1 MAQRLLSSSSR
12 SILRLCSVFRRGRAN
27 ANAYACD
34 RTRKEQI
41 VSYSNSSSNCD
52 GDMEKNIKASTKPE
66 WLTLPPFVPN
76 VDVGVLGKQLMAAS
90 SSSSQEQSRTPMPTT
105 ALKWVS
111 RCCPD
116 IPHSLIQKLFRLR
129 QIRMECLKHTDSSS
143 QFQQDMQKLQLKRV
157 SAAEIMKPG
166 TKLYLPGTVCKTK
179 APKKDSPVRVE
190 TFSPNANEIEY
201 LRSLEIYKDPAIIVL
216 NKPPGLPVQGGPGI
230 RKSMD
235 VLVAAALRYDYKE
248 GPRLVHRLD
257 MECSGV
263 LVMARTRESAALLHS
278 VFREKTAMVSNSE
291 DLALCGR
298 KLKRRYWALVIGIPK
313 QKQGRID
320 APLTKVISDDGKSER
335 ILIADYSREQLAQNA
350 ITDYRVIGPS
360 VHGCTWLELC
370 TFTGRKHQVRV
381 HCAEALGTPIV
392 GDYKYGWSVHRSW
405 RPISQM
411 DADQEAEKQ
420 YNTPHEVSVENGSV
434 VSKEPLL
441 HLHCR
446 QITLPN
452 VTEALEQSDI
462 VDQEQPK
469 PNVLKFVAPLPSHMQ
484 TSWDFMS
491 SRIVSQQ
498 K

>member
-1 MAQRLLSSSSR
+1 MAQCLLSSPSR
-12 SILRLCSVFRRGRAN
+12 SIFRLCSVFSRGRAN
-27 ANAYACD
+27 ENAYAWDC
-34 RTRKEQI
+34 TRKDQI
-41 VSYSNSSSNCD
+41 FSYSNSSGNCD
-52 GDMEKNIKASTKPE
+52 GDMERNKASTKPE
-66 WLTLPPFVPN
+66 WLTLPPFLPN
-76 VDVGVLGKQLMAAS
+76 VDVGALGKRLMAAS
-90 SSSSQEQSRTPMPTT
+90 CSSSQEESPTLMPMT

-111 RCCPD
+111 HCCPD
-116 IPHSLIQKLFRLR
+116 IPHSLIRKLFRLR
-129 QIRMECLKHTDSSS
+129 QIRMECLKHMDSSS
-143 QFQQDMQKLQLKRV
+143 QFQQDKQKPQLKRV
-157 SAAEIMKPG
+157 LAEEIMKPG
-166 TKLYLPGTVCKTK
+166 TKLYLPGTVCKTR
-179 APKKDSPVRVE
+179 APKKDSPVRGE
-190 TFSPNANEIEY
+190 TFSPNADEIEY
-201 LRSLEIYKDPAIIVL
+201 LQSLEIYKDPAIIVL

-230 RKSMD
+230 RKSVD
-235 VLVAAALRYDYKE
+235 VLAVAALRYDYKE

-257 MECSGV
+257 KECSGV

-278 VFREKTAMVSNSE
+278 VFREKTATVSNSE

-320 APLTKVISDDGKSER
+320 APLTKVLLDDGKSER
-335 ILIADYSREQLAQNA
+335 ILLADYSREHLAQDA

-411 DADQEAEKQ
+411 DVNQEVEKQ
-420 YNTPHEVSVENGSV
+420 YNMPHEVSVENGSV

-452 VTEALEQSDI
+452 VTEALEQSDS
-462 VDQEQPK
+462 VDQKQSK
-469 PNVLKFVAPLPSHMQ
+469 PNVLRFVAPLPSHMA

-491 SRIVSQQ
+491 SCIVSQQ

>member
-1 MAQRLLSSSSR
+1 MGQRLLSSPSR
-12 SILRLCSVFRRGRAN
+12 SIFRLCSVLSRGQGKAN
-27 ANAYACD
+27 ANAWDC
-34 RTRKEQI
+34 TRKEQI
-41 VSYSNSSSNCD
+41 VSYSNISGNCD
-52 GDMEKNIKASTKPE
+52 GDMESNKASTKPE

-76 VDVGVLGKQLMAAS
+76 VDVGALGKRLMAAS
-90 SSSSQEQSRTPMPTT
+90 SSSSQEESPRPIGVA

-111 RCCPD
+111 HCCPD
-116 IPHSLIQKLFRLR
+116 IPHSLIRKLFRLR
-129 QIRMECLKHTDSSS
+129 QVRMECLKEMDSSS
-143 QFQQDMQKLQLKRV
+143 QFQQDEQKLQLKRV
-157 SAAEIMKPG
+157 SADKMMEPG
-166 TKLYLPGTVCKTK
+166 TKLYLPGTVCKAK
-179 APKKDSPVRVE
+179 SPKKDSPVKKE
-190 TFSPNANEIEY
+190 TFSPNADEIEY
-201 LRSLEIYKDPAIIVL
+201 LQSLEIYKDSAIIVL

-230 RKSMD
+230 RKSVD
-235 VLVAAALRYDYKE
+235 VLAAAALRYDYKE

-257 MECSGV
+257 KESSGV

-278 VFREKTAMVSNSE
+278 VFREKTATVSNSE

-320 APLTKVISDDGKSER
+320 APLTKVISDDAKSER
-335 ILIADYSREQLAQNA
+335 ILIADYSREHLAQSA

-405 RPISQM
+405 RPISERDINQGV
-411 DADQEAEKQ
+411 EKQ
-420 YNTPHEVSVENGSV
+420 YNAPHEASVENGSV

-452 VTEALEQSDI
+452 VTEALEQPDS
-462 VDQEQPK
+462 VDQKQSK
-469 PNVLKFVAPLPSHMQ
+469 PNVLKFVAPLPSHMAA
-484 TSWDFMS
+484 SWDFMS
-491 SRIVSQQ
+491 SCIVSQQ